1 MIQDKS
7 QITLE
12 LTNKEI
18 RILSWVDKD
27 LSEAVSKMI
36 REYKN
41 KVNSTRD
48 IQTLISFLTNELET
62 TGNRKDI
69 ISLKELYYSYYDYC
83 LNLKEKPYPKSA
95 FRRFTQDRDFEY
107 GLVSGNINVFKG
119 VRFKTNE
126 DKEWEL

>member
-12 LTNKEI
+12 LTSKEI

-36 REYKN
+36 GEYKN
-41 KVNSTRD
+41 KVKSTRD

-69 ISLKELYYSYYDYC
+69 ISLKQLYCSYYEYC
-83 LNLKEKPYPKSA
+83 LNLKEKPYKKNE

-126 DKEWEL
+126 DEEWKL

>member
-1 MIQDKS
+1 MLHDKS
-7 QITLE
+7 EITLE

-27 LSEAVSKMI
+27 PSEAVSKMI
-36 REYKN
+36 GEYKN
-41 KVNSTRD
+41 KVKSTRD
-48 IQTLISFLTNELET
+48 IQTLISFLTNELEK

-69 ISLKELYYSYYDYC
+69 ISLKQMYDSYEQYC
-83 LNLKEKPYPKSA
+83 IDLKEKPYPKST

-119 VRFKTNE
+119 VKFKTNE

>member
-12 LTNKEI
+12 LTSKEI

-36 REYKN
+36 GEYKN
-41 KVNSTRD
+41 KVKSTRD

-83 LNLKEKPYPKSA
+83 LNLKEKPYKKNE

-107 GLVSGNINVFKG
+107 GLVSGNINVFRG

-126 DKEWEL
+126 DEEWEL

>member
-12 LTNKEI
+12 LTSKEI

-36 REYKN
+36 GEYKN
-41 KVNSTRD
+41 KVKSTRD

-83 LNLKEKPYPKSA
+83 LNLKEKPYKKNE

-126 DKEWEL
+126 DEEWEL